1 MIFSCARCETRYKL
15 PDDKVSN
22 RVVKVRCRRCGVI
35 IVVRDPSRP
44 QGATVETE
52 AVWFAAIDGEQRG
65 PLTAGALQQLIES
78 AVLTA
83 STFVWKVGMGDWLPA
98 RDVPEIS
105 ALIASIGPPPMPS
118 AAAHAAPTSVPDTGE
133 LHVPATLV
141 DGDEAATIEERAAPA
156 PVEDSTV
163 ELKEQ
168 EQAPLEPWARDD
180 EQNLAYDD
188 TIQGFDAN
196 SGLEQVDDA
205 PGAETVEVVSA
216 APEAELVTSEM
227 EVSATEPQGVDDVPS
242 IASEEPPRTVSESE
256 PTPSFEDDGAS
267 VESSALGDSP
277 AETPE
282 GVEVVDDALVASSA
296 DAVDSVEA
304 TMEEGAAPDPPAENP
319 VLDELVTAELPSE
332 AVATHQV
339 DTHEA
344 SSEDVDVA
352 PTLEESVETS
362 VDPEVAPASVTEP
375 VDEALADPAAAP
387 EEQEDEAL
395 ADPAAAPEE
404 QEGVAVEPDAV
415 AEELG
420 EPEPSP
426 EPVEAPSETL
436 EVSDA
441 DGNVAAPD
449 SDVTEAAAE
458 PVPGAEDASDA
469 VAAPLTEA
477 EEPAEPVDD
486 AGTSDPEYQGGL
498 GDADPTV
505 RMAKPDLQEP
515 EQGEVI
521 PSETTVQDVVA
532 ADVSELSGDPS
543 SSTEPSVDPLA
554 PAGTDVDLDAGPAT
568 RVDPPPEPT
577 IDTLAAG
584 ATPPEEMAT
593 QPETEVAPEPKS
605 DDPLELAEDLFAG
618 VKGAMNTEELKRM
631 AAPKAVSTLDLIQ
644 APDLENEEAQPTDE
658 DKEFFKQAM
667 RSGGRVQAMSI
678 TSMEAIDKSE
688 LKELREEFGVV
699 GELEAA
705 GRKRKLIAAVTIALV
720 VSGVVGAISLYQ
732 SQREDL
738 KNANRAEFAADESS
752 VPVAE
757 HRAVYEVGDD
767 EAEAAEEEARLA
779 AEEAKRDAEEQSRLE
794 AEKQARADKWESQK
808 AYMAKKKAEKA
819 EASRKTY
826 NKLSASDYK
835 KLMTDSSGK
844 SEVKLKFSARDQADK
859 AAKEAAAKRK
869 KKGDARAGEVVAT
882 FGRKRRQLARCKSG
896 EDEKVRAQFT
906 VAPNGRVTGVKVTG
920 TQSPQKRD
928 CVKGI
933 LKQAIF
939 PKGPE
944 TNTYAMPFT
953 L

>member
-105 ALIASIGPPPMPS
+105 ALIASIGPPPMPD
-118 AAAHAAPTSVPDTGE
+118 AAAQAAPTSVPDTGE
-133 LHVPATLV
+133 LHVAATLV

-156 PVEDSTV
+156 PDDDSTV
-163 ELKEQ
+163 ELKDL
-168 EQAPLEPWARDD
+168 EQAPLEPWVRDD

-196 SGLEQVDDA
+196 SGLEQVDDT
-205 PGAETVEVVSA
+205 PGPETVEVVSA

-227 EVSATEPQGVDDVPS
+227 EVSATEPQGVGDVS
-242 IASEEPPRTVSESE
+242 SLASEEPPRTVSESE
-256 PTPSFEDDGAS
+256 PTPPIEDDGAS
-267 VESSALGDSP
+267 LESSTLDDSP
-277 AETPE
+277 TETPE
-282 GVEVVDDALVASSA
+282 GGEVVDDALIASSA
-296 DAVDSVEA
+296 DPVDSVEG

-319 VLDELVTAELPSE
+319 ELEELVTAELPSE

-339 DTHEA
+339 EIHEA
-344 SSEDVDVA
+344 PSEDAGVA
-352 PTLEESVETS
+352 TLSAESVETS

-387 EEQEDEAL
+387 EEQEE
-395 ADPAAAPEE
+395 
-404 QEGVAVEPDAV
+404 VAVEPDVA
-415 AEELG
+415 AEELS

-426 EPVEAPSETL
+426 EPVEVTSETL
-436 EVSDA
+436 EGADA
-441 DGNVAAPD
+441 DGNVEAPE
-449 SDVTEAAAE
+449 SDVTEEAATPDLGE
-458 PVPGAEDASDA
+458 EDASEA

-486 AGTSDPEYQGGL
+486 AGAEDPEYQGGL

-515 EQGEVI
+515 EQDAVT

-532 ADVSELSGDPS
+532 ADVSEVSGEPP
-543 SSTEPSVDPLA
+543 SSTESSVDPLA
-554 PAGTDVDLDAGPAT
+554 PAGADVDLDAGPAT

-593 QPETEVAPEPKS
+593 QPETEAAPEPKS

-667 RSGGRVQAMSI
+667 RSGSRVQAMSI
-678 TSMEAIDKSE
+678 TAMEAIDKSE

-705 GRKRKLIAAVTIALV
+705 GRKRKLIAVVTIALV

-767 EAEAAEEEARLA
+767 EAEAAAEEARLA
-779 AEEAKRDAEEQSRLE
+779 AEEAKREAEEQSRLE

-920 TQSPQKRD
+920 TQSPKKRD

>member
-118 AAAHAAPTSVPDTGE
+118 AAVQTAPTSVPETGE
-133 LHVPATLV
+133 LHVDATV
-141 DGDEAATIEERAAPA
+141 VGSDEAATIEERAAPD
-156 PVEDSTV
+156 PDEDSTIEFK
-163 ELKEQ
+163 ELEA
-168 EQAPLEPWARDD
+168 APLDPWSRDGD
-180 EQNLAYDD
+180 ENLEYDD

-196 SGLEQVDDA
+196 SGLEHVGEA
-205 PGAETVEVVSA
+205 PGSETVEVESA
-216 APEAELVTSEM
+216 ASEAELVTSELDLSAAASQSV
-227 EVSATEPQGVDDVPS
+227 EDVSSGGT
-242 IASEEPPRTVSESE
+242 EEPPLTVSEPE
-256 PTPSFEDDGAS
+256 PPQSTEADDAP
-267 VESSALGDSP
+267 VESSALDDSP
-277 AETPE
+277 IEPHEAGAAVED
-282 GVEVVDDALVASSA
+282 GEVVSSA
-296 DAVDSVEA
+296 AVVESG
-304 TMEEGAAPDPPAENP
+304 EAPVEQGTAPEPLADDPMPE
-319 VLDELVTAELPSE
+319 ELVTAELPTEAAAALQVEVDAAPSE
-332 AVATHQV
+332 EGEAALVPEGAVEPTEHPEDAPDAVA
-339 DTHEA
+339 A
-344 SSEDVDVA
+344 SG
-352 PTLEESVETS
+352 
-362 VDPEVAPASVTEP
+362 
-375 VDEALADPAAAP
+375 DEALADPAAALEEP
-387 EEQEDEAL
+387 EEVTVE
-395 ADPAAAPEE
+395 PAATVEE
-404 QEGVAVEPDAV
+404 AFET
-415 AEELG
+415 
-420 EPEPSP
+420 EPSP
-426 EPVEAPSETL
+426 EPLEASSESL
-436 EVSDA
+436 ELGEA
-441 DGNVAAPD
+441 NGNDQAPEDAPD
-449 SDVTEAAAE
+449 AAAASE
-458 PVPGAEDASDA
+458 PDAASM
-469 VAAPLTEA
+469 TEA
-477 EEPAEPVDD
+477 EEAAESGGD
-486 AGTSDPEYQGGL
+486 AGAPDPEFQGGL
-498 GDADPTV
+498 GDEDPTV
-505 RMAKPDLQEP
+505 RMAKPDLKAP
-515 EQGEVI
+515 EQDAVTK
-521 PSETTVQDVVA
+521 SETTVQDVVA
-532 ADVSELSGDPS
+532 ADESQVTEDSPS
-543 SSTEPSVDPLA
+543 SPESSVDPLA
-554 PAGTDVDLDAGPAT
+554 PAGTDVDQDAGPAT

-577 IDTLAAG
+577 IDTQAAG

-593 QPETEVAPEPKS
+593 QPETEAAPEPKA

-644 APDLENEEAQPTDE
+644 APDLEQEEAQPTEE

-667 RSGGRVQAMSI
+667 RSGSRVQAMSI
-678 TSMEAIDKSE
+678 TAMEAIDKSE
-688 LKELREEFGVV
+688 LNELREEFGVV

-705 GRKRKLIAAVTIALV
+705 GRKRKLIAAVTVALV

-738 KNANRAEFAADESS
+738 KNANRAEFAADDSS

-767 EAEAAEEEARLA
+767 EAEAAAEEARLA
-779 AEEAKRDAEEQSRLE
+779 QEEAKREAEEQLRLE
-794 AEKQARADKWESQK
+794 AEKQARAEKWESQK

-819 EASRKTY
+819 EESRKTY

-920 TQSPQKRD
+920 TQSPQKRE